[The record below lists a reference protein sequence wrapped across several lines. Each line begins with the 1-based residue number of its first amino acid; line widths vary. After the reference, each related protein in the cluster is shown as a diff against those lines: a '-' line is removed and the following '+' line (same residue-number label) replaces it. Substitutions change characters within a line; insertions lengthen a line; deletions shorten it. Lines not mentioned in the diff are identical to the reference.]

1 MAAPKNLQDYLKS
14 LPEWKSASKEVTS
27 AQAEVTSLT
36 NALASAPAASKA
48 DVQQRLNQ
56 AQTKLTTAKSK
67 LDSVQSKATSY
78 YKANPEEFS
87 AKIVEEKTT
96 SAQKDLEDAIRT
108 RDAFAAIGQ
117 STIGLD
123 KRIAK
128 LQNKIKS
135 GFKEESK
142 ASGATKE
149 ETAPTIESINAD
161 LDAKIA
167 DARQYIFDLKESGR
181 KNLAQTLKDAG
192 YEITVDG
199 KFPNDSLLTYYV
211 NSLKAAKS
219 QNETNKDVVGYQP
232 VKWDTFI
239 SNRIASGAGGGAP
252 VTEVGISI
260 SSPTDAQSLIQSVF
274 KSTLGREAT
283 SAELDSFTKQL
294 NKAERSAGRK
304 ATKVGNR
311 TEYISDLNREQFLTN
326 EIKKIVDPK
335 SGKSEYETKKSEKEG
350 LTTQALQA
358 VARLNG
364 INLTQAQL
372 DAYATDIRNGK
383 DINVIKNNIRQMA
396 GLGRP
401 DSIKK
406 LLAEGTDL
414 DTIYSPYKTTMAS
427 ILEVPVDQIDLN
439 DATLQSAIGPDKE
452 MPLYEF
458 RKALKKDNRWQ
469 YTNNARKE
477 VSDNVLRVLKDF
489 GFQG

>member
-96 SAQKDLEDAIRT
+96 SAQKDLEDALRS
-108 RDAFAAIGQ
+108 RDALAARGQ
-117 STIGLD
+117 STAALD
-123 KRIAK
+123 KRITE
-128 LQNKIKS
+128 LQGKIRG
-135 GFKEESK
+135 GFKEEPK
-142 ASGATKE
+142 ASGAAKE

-167 DARQYIFDLKESGR
+167 DARQYLFDLGESGR
-181 KNLAQTLKDAG
+181 RNLAQTLKDAG

-199 KFPNDSLLTYYV
+199 RFPNDSLLTYYV

-232 VKWDTFI
+232 AKWDTFI